1 MAKKSENKQGSLFGD
16 VTSSDVAHKRSVASS
31 ETGKTGNGEKPS
43 IYGGLN
49 IDQLTVK
56 IEAICSKYDAE
67 YSSNTWDGTASIEV
81 FFKNFDRVILMLT
94 EMNDLVLKYSFR
106 VRSTIHHH
114 ASDEFGFRYKIV
126 ILVPAPIDPNLKM

>member
-1 MAKKSENKQGSLFGD
+1 MAKKSEKKQGSLFGD
-16 VTSSDVAHKRSVASS
+16 VASSDIAYKRPVALSDTKNFDNV
-31 ETGKTGNGEKPS
+31 EKPS

-49 IDQLTVK
+49 IDQLTLK
-56 IEAICSKYDAE
+56 IEAVCLKNDAKYF
-67 YSSNTWDGTASIEV
+67 SNIWDGTANIEV
-81 FFKNFDRVILMLT
+81 FFKNFDRVVSMLT